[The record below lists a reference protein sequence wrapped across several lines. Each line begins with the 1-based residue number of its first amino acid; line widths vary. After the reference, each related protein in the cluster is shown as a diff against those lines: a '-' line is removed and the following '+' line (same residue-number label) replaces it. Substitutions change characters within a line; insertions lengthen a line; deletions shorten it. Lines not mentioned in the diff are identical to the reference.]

1 MIMLIVQFALWFDA
15 RQVALASAQA
25 GARVAREEAASNP
38 NWGNDATTTAR
49 NYYTGLNSHLLGSLT
64 ATSADSAQD
73 GGALGSVRVVG
84 VTVAGPLGYS
94 VFGWFHL
101 TWHVSATV
109 SGPVEC
115 FRPAHPQGNALGGA
129 CG

>member
-1 MIMLIVQFALWFDA
+1 MLIVQFALWFDA

-25 GARVAREEAASNP
+25 GARVAREEAISHP
-38 NWGNDATTTAR
+38 NWGYDATTTAR
-49 NYYTGLNSHLLGSLT
+49 NYYTGLNSHLLGSLV
-64 ATSADSAQD
+64 ATPVNDTQ
-73 GGALGSVRVVG
+73 GNVRVVG

-94 VFGWFHL
+94 VFGWFHI
-101 TWHVSATV
+101 TWQVSATV

-115 FRPAHPQGNALGGA
+115 FRPAAQGGS